1 MSRYKD
7 GSHIDNHELT
17 NFNNPECGDIIDI
30 QKIKKMRPPVNVA
43 SRKLTED
50 KKQKSDAGSC
60 SPPPEEIKIDLPDMS
75 ALIVQ
80 DHSMMNESAQF
91 CLDEIFMQSSQKK
104 KPKTQ
109 NGPGAFNLKTQPS
122 SGNKVQRVFST
133 EHTEEILL
141 ALDGSPAQ
149 KK

>member
-1 MSRYKD
+1 
-7 GSHIDNHELT
+7 
-17 NFNNPECGDIIDI
+17 
-30 QKIKKMRPPVNVA
+30 
-43 SRKLTED
+43 
-50 KKQKSDAGSC
+50 
-60 SPPPEEIKIDLPDMS
+60 
-75 ALIVQ
+75 
-80 DHSMMNESAQF
+80 MMNESAQF

-109 NGPGAFNLKTQPS
+109 NEPGAFNLKTQPS

-133 EHTEEILL
+133 ENTEEILL